1 MKKICSLIIV
11 FIIAISSTV
20 YAQTAVH
27 AVGRGSSMYH
37 GPSKTFNASNQ
48 YTVLKLWNQKDPITQ
63 EETDDLAYLKKHLN
77 DKKIEIIE
85 YEWKTE
91 EDLKSFM
98 SKYNFSVLMEKN
110 NSIRFSSENSNLVT
124 TSNKAVFVLENNKPI
139 SLCSGNN
146 CEKNLKSYF
155 KLSSFN

>member
-1 MKKICSLIIV
+1 MKKVSIIIILLFLI
-11 FIIAISSTV
+11 TTTT

-37 GPSKTFNASNQ
+37 GPSKTYNASNQ
-48 YTVLKLWNQKDPITQ
+48 YTVLKLWNQKDPITH
-63 EETDDLAYLKKHLN
+63 EETDDLAYLKKHLK

-110 NSIRFSSENSNLVT
+110 NRIRFSSDNSNLVT
-124 TSNKAVFVLENNKPI
+124 TSNKAVFVLENNKPV
-139 SLCSGNN
+139 SLCSGLN
-146 CEKNLKSYF
+146 CEKNLKAYF
-155 KLSSFN
+155 RLSSFN

>member
-1 MKKICSLIIV
+1 MKKICT
-11 FIIAISSTV
+11 FITILFLAISNSL

-27 AVGRGSSMYH
+27 AGSRGSGIYN
-37 GPSKTFNASNQ
+37 GPSKTYNTANQ
-48 YTVLKLWNQKDPITQ
+48 YTVIKLWNDKESLSQT
-63 EETDDLAYLKKHLN
+63 ELNDLAYLKKHLKN
-77 DKKIEIIE
+77 KDIDVIE

-91 EDLKSFM
+91 EDLRSFM

-110 NSIRFSSENSNLVT
+110 NRIRFSSDNSNLVT
-124 TSNKAVFVLENNKPI
+124 NSNKAVFVLENNKPM
-139 SLCSGNN
+139 SLCSGLN